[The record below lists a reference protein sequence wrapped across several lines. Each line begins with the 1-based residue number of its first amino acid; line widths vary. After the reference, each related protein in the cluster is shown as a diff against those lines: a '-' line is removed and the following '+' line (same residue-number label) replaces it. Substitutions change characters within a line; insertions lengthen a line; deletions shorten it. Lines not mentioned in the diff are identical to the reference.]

1 MTPRQPS
8 PCIAIGRLAQLL
20 GLAVCLIVGA
30 PFAHAQEAAGS
41 GLKPRWVFQTSLY
54 TTHFNPDPRHVNHQ
68 RMLAFEHWSTES
80 WTYGLSL
87 QRNSFGQPT
96 QYLFMGKI
104 WRPFDSYPN
113 LHLKLTGGLLHGY
126 KGEFRDKIPFN
137 KHGIAPG
144 LVPSIG
150 YSSKR
155 FVAEVHLLGAAA
167 LMVSAGVIWE

>member
-1 MTPRQPS
+1 MTLS
-8 PCIAIGRLAQLL
+8 KLAQLL
-20 GLAVCLIVGA
+20 ALAVCLFAIA
-30 PFAHAQEAAGS
+30 LFAHAQEAAGS

-54 TTHFNPDPRHVNHQ
+54 TTHFNPDPRHINHQ
-68 RMLAFEHWSTES
+68 RMLAFEHWSTEN

-96 QYLFMGKI
+96 QYLFMGKL
-104 WRPFDSYPN
+104 WRPFTSYPN

-126 KGEFRDKIPFN
+126 KGEFRDKIPLN
-137 KHGIAPG
+137 KYGIAPG

-155 FVAEVHLLGAAA
+155 FVGEVHFLGAAA
-167 LMVSAGVIWE
+167 LMVSAGVIWD

>member
-1 MTPRQPS
+1 MISRQS
-8 PCIAIGRLAQLL
+8 LLSAISNVLAQLL
-20 GLAVCLIVGA
+20 LAAGSIVASA
-30 PFAHAQEAAGS
+30 PAALAQEAGGT
-41 GLKPRWVFQTSLY
+41 GLKPQWVFQTSLY

-68 RMLAFEHWSTES
+68 RMLSFEHRSTEN
-80 WTYGLSL
+80 WIYGFSF

-96 QYLFMGKI
+96 QYLYMGKL
-104 WRPFDSYPN
+104 WRPLASYPN
-113 LHLKLTGGLLHGY
+113 VHLKLTGGLLHGY

-150 YSSKR
+150 WSNRR

-167 LMVSAGVIWE
+167 LMISGGVIWE